1 MNISELSKL
10 SGLNTPTIRYYEQI
24 KLLPKAKRLAN
35 GYRKYSEDDLRQL
48 NLIKQAQQVGFTLEE
63 IKSLIPANISNWD
76 HGKLIETLSEKV
88 KEITKMQ
95 KMLSE
100 NKKNLIQL
108 IETIQNKP
116 QDMSCEDNAK
126 RLMDIYYSETEA
138 PLKTNNA

>member
-35 GYRKYSEDDLRQL
+35 GYRKYSENDLQQL
-48 NLIKQAQQVGFTLEE
+48 YLIKQAQQVGFSLEE
-63 IKSLIPANISNWD
+63 IKSLIPANISNWN
-76 HGKLIETLSEKV
+76 HEKLVETLNDKV

-100 NKKNLIQL
+100 NKKNLLQL
-108 IETIQNKP
+108 IESIQNKP
-116 QDMSCEDNAK
+116 DDMSCEDNAK
-126 RLMDIYYSETEA
+126 RLMDIYYTESNDVTHK
-138 PLKTNNA
+138 P

>member
-35 GYRKYSEDDLRQL
+35 GYRKYSENDLQQL
-48 NLIKQAQQVGFTLEE
+48 YLIKQAQQVGFSLEE
-63 IKSLIPANISNWD
+63 IKSLIPANISNWN
-76 HGKLIETLSEKV
+76 HEKLVETLNDKV

-100 NKKNLIQL
+100 NKKNLLQL
-108 IETIQNKP
+108 IESIQNKP
-116 QDMSCEDNAK
+116 DDMSCEDNAK
-126 RLMDIYYSETEA
+126 RLMDIYYTESNDVTDK
-138 PLKTNNA
+138 P

>member
-1 MNISELSKL
+1 M
-10 SGLNTPTIRYYEQI
+10 
-24 KLLPKAKRLAN
+24 PKAKRLAN

-76 HGKLIETLSEKV
+76 HEKLIETLSEKV

-126 RLMDIYYSETEA
+126 RLMNIYYSETET
-138 PLKTNNA
+138 PLKTDNA

>member
-1 MNISELSKL
+1 M
-10 SGLNTPTIRYYEQI
+10 
-24 KLLPKAKRLAN
+24 PKAKRLAN

-76 HGKLIETLSEKV
+76 HEKLIETLSEKV

-100 NKKNLIQL
+100 NKQNLIQL

-126 RLMDIYYSETEA
+126 RLMNIYYSETET
-138 PLKTNNA
+138 PLKTDNA